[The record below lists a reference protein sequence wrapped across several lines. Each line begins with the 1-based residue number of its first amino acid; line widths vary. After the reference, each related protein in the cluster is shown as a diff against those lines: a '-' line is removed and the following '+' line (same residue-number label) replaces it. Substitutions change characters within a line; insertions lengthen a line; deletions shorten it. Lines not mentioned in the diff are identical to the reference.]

1 MNILIHM
8 GDSYPDEGPAAKR
21 MRVFYDVWTRLGHN
35 VTVMAPKY
43 EKNPPPYGNTIYC
56 PTVKMKKKTAML
68 RMLNQLS
75 FACTSLIYSHKAGKA
90 DIVLTTS
97 PPALISISGWIIAK
111 AKGAKLVYDVR
122 DIWPD
127 VAWEMGEFG
136 QDSFYS
142 RIFAFVRDFML
153 KRSDL
158 ITTVSPGKVEK
169 LKGYAPQKNVSLA
182 SNGLDEAFLENS
194 YNPEIAEKYGLNEG
208 FNCVYIG
215 NLGLA
220 QGLTQMLRLAEKAAK
235 EHLLVR
241 FVLFGGGA
249 QEDMLH
255 RYVEEHGL
263 SNVVFAGRIPNKEI
277 FTVLSCAQ
285 MVFVPLV
292 NSNLKD
298 SIPTKLYESLGVGC
312 PVLLAAEGDSA
323 ELVKD
328 CKLGVAV
335 SPNDDE
341 GLWNALLDLYN
352 NREAYMAHKEYS
364 RNRILTRYS
373 RQKTAEILEKELK
386 KLLK

>member
-8 GDSYPDEGPAAKR
+8 GDSYPNEGPAAKR

-35 VTVMAPKY
+35 VTVMAPRY
-43 EKNPPPYGNTIYC
+43 EKNPPPYGNTVYC

-68 RMLNQLS
+68 RMFNQLS
-75 FACTSLIYSHKAGKA
+75 FACTSLIYSHKVGKV

-97 PPALISISGWIIAK
+97 PPVLISISGWLIAK
-111 AKGAKLVYDVR
+111 AKSAKLVYDVR

-142 RIFAFVRDFML
+142 RFFTLVRDFML

-169 LKGYAPQKNVSLA
+169 LKGYAPQKNVLLA
-182 SNGLDEAFLENS
+182 SNGLDETFLENS
-194 YNPEIAEKYGLNEG
+194 YNPETAEKYGLTEG

-220 QGLTQMLRLAEKAAK
+220 QGLTQMLHLAEKAAN
-235 EHLLVR
+235 EDLPVR
-241 FVLFGGGA
+241 FVLFGSGA
-249 QEDMLH
+249 EEDILQ
-255 RYVEEHGL
+255 RYVEEHKL
-263 SNVVFAGRIPNKEI
+263 SNVVFAGRIPNEEI
-277 FTVLSCAQ
+277 YTVLSCAQ
-285 MVFVPLV
+285 VVFASLV

-312 PVLLAAEGDSA
+312 PVLLAAEGNAA
-323 ELVKD
+323 ELVKE

-335 SPNDDE
+335 SPNDDA
-341 GLWNALLDLYN
+341 GLWNAFLDLYN
-352 NREAYMAHKEYS
+352 NREAYTVHKEYS

-373 RQKTAEILEKELK
+373 RQKTAEILEKDLK